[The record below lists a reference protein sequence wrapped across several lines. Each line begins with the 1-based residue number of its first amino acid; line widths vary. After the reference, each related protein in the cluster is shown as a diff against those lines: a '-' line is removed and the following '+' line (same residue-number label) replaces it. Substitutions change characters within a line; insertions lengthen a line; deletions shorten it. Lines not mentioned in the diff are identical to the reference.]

1 MDSICNEFNGII
13 EALKEKDS
21 TRSKEM
27 LESPVRNSFKLIKMR
42 F

>member
-13 EALKEKDS
+13 GALKEKDS
-21 TRSKEM
+21 ARSKEM
-27 LESPVRNSFKLIKMR
+27 LESHVRNSFEFIKKR